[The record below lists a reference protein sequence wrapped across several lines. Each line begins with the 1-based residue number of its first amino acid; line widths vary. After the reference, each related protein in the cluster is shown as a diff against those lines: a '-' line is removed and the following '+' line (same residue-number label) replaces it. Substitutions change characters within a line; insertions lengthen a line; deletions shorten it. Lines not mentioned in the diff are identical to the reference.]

1 MTLWPRLAKNLL
13 GTPLTDPAPAVD
25 DATVAALV
33 ERLEASSRAR
43 LGRSLWIR
51 HVPSG
56 GCNACELEIHA
67 LQNVVHDLE
76 RLGLRFVASPRHA
89 DVLLVTG
96 PMTRNLRAAVERCR
110 LATPEPVWVVAAGDC
125 AVDGG
130 VFQASPAVER
140 GGASAALEV
149 DLLIPGCPPTPAQFL
164 RALAALVAANR
175 NPRPRP
181 VRASTSAG

>member
-1 MTLWPRLAKNLL
+1 MLWPRLAKNLL

-67 LQNVVHDLE
+67 LGNAVHDLE

-96 PMTRNLRAAVERCR
+96 PMTRNMREAVERCR
-110 LATPEPVWVVAAGDC
+110 AATPEPVWVVAAGDC

-140 GGASAALEV
+140 ANGRGGAAAVLDV

-164 RALAALVAANR
+164 AALAALVEANSP
-175 NPRPRP
+175 PRAP
-181 VRASTSAG
+181 ASASAG